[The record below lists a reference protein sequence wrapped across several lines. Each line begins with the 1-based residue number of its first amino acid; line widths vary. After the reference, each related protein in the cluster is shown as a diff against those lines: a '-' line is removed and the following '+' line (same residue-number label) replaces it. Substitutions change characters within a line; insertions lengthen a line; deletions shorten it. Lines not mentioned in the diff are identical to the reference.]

1 MDDFTP
7 DSELEEEYSIIGREL
22 TTFVLQPAYVESILP
37 EQRAVHSIEEAFRFI
52 FRNNKEFGIFLWN
65 GIPVKFSYQTDLPLM
80 IQPLIV
86 LLSGITAEKHVVRF
100 ATTAL
105 SFEWLITSNDA
116 DQLTIRQTCQHING
130 GYEYILNQLGM
141 VIIHRN
147 DFLNEWKLLLN
158 QLVEAFDRSELQLT
172 EHSDQKL
179 LQKLRLLNTNIEGP
193 GSLYSYDK
201 T

>member
-7 DSELEEEYSIIGREL
+7 DSELEEEYSVIGREL
-22 TTFVLQPAYVESILP
+22 TTFVLQPAFVESILP
-37 EQRAVHSIEEAFRFI
+37 EQKTLHSIAEAFRFI

-65 GIPVKFSYQTDLPLM
+65 GIPVKFSYESDLPLM
-80 IQPLIV
+80 IEPLIG
-86 LLSGITAEKHVVRF
+86 LLSNIHSEKQVARF
-100 ATTAL
+100 VTPAL
-105 SFEWLITSNDA
+105 SFEWSVTSNDA
-116 DQLTIRQTCQHING
+116 DQLTIRQTCQHVNG
-130 GYEYILNQLGM
+130 GYKQILNQLGII
-141 VIIHRN
+141 IIHRN

-172 EHSDQKL
+172 EPRDQEL
-179 LQKLRLLNTNIEGP
+179 LQRLRLLNTNIEGP